1 MRVAIFVVAVQAVV
15 GLHLQ
20 DEFHTFNK
28 EFNKLHASATE
39 FELRRSIFMRN
50 YNDMIE
56 HNKRY
61 EAGEESWWQKMTE
74 DMDLTDEEWESKR
87 LAGGL
92 GAVPNNA
99 EERIDVNHKTV
110 QAKLAKLTAN
120 DDPKEFE
127 WVSKGAVSSVKNQ
140 ANCGSCA
147 AFSVMA
153 SVESC
158 YQILTGEMDDDL
170 SEQHMLDC
178 AYGHVY
184 NDEYGSW
191 SAHGCQGAWP
201 VAYFD
206 WLIKGKQNQEEVG
219 YPYTHSG
226 SLSHCKPKEDNYHT
240 EAQVTGMQHTWH
252 PEELEMVKLVQ
263 INPVSSAVQATRAWS
278 SYGGGVF
285 DDHSCCNQ
293 VSWPHTCRNKA
304 NHAILVAGYGH
315 DEASGLD
322 YWLIKNSWGSGWGDN
337 GYIKLKKGTGHCA
350 IGYVHQT
357 IPVCEKN

>member
-1 MRVAIFVVAVQAVV
+1 MGVMRIAIFVVAVQAVV
-15 GLHLQ
+15 GLHLH

-28 EFNKLHASATE
+28 QFNKLHADTTE
-39 FELRRSIFMRN
+39 FELRRSIFMKN

-61 EAGEESWWQKMTE
+61 EAGEVSWWQKMTE
-74 DMDLTDEEWESKR
+74 DMDLTDEEWESK
-87 LAGGL
+87 GL
-92 GAVPNNA
+92 GAVPDNA
-99 EERIDVNHKTV
+99 EDRIDVLDETI
-110 QAKLAKLTAN
+110 QARLAKLTAN

-127 WVSKGAVSSVKNQ
+127 WVSKGAVSSVKDQ

-153 SVESC
+153 S
-158 YQILTGEMDDDL
+158 
-170 SEQHMLDC
+170 
-178 AYGHVY
+178 
-184 NDEYGSW
+184 DEYGSW
-191 SAHGCQGAWP
+191 SANGCRGAWP

-206 WLIKGKQNQEEVG
+206 WLIKGKQNQEESG

-278 SYGGGVF
+278 AYGGGVF

-304 NHAILVAGYGH
+304 NH
-315 DEASGLD
+315 
-322 YWLIKNSWGSGWGDN
+322 
-337 GYIKLKKGTGHCA
+337 
-350 IGYVHQT
+350 
-357 IPVCEKN
+357 